1 MIYLK
6 SLYASPYTLVYSH
19 ANAEDISQLY
29 CIGQRR
35 LSDRR
40 SFLSTL
46 SQQTSCSVVCYDY
59 PGYGLNTS
67 LDGEFRYS

>member
-29 CIGQRR
+29 YFG
-35 LSDRR
+35 R
-40 SFLSTL
+40 S
-46 SQQTSCSVVCYDY
+46 
-59 PGYGLNTS
+59 
-67 LDGEFRYS
+67 